1 MMRRAGLRNGG
12 RRQVDDRAGL
22 IAAARTAF
30 GELGA
35 AAGIADIAGHAGV
48 SAAVLCRHFG
58 DRDGLV
64 AAVLDDL
71 VTSLRENEDP
81 PIVAAREVSGVRV
94 NPKYAVAP
102 LAAIATVMPMM
113 PAQAAAA
120 TGAEPATATTAV
132 EPAATVLTLTPL
144 WPVWPL
150 EYALQGSLCES
161 GGCDLIPYL
170 PFSTAAGVG
179 LLTDR
184 LSSTADVSRVS
195 SDTGTIVFGYSH
207 GAVVAA
213 EWLAEHADDP
223 WAPAAEQLSFVL
235 IGNPTRAHGGIYPAM
250 PQTQYQVVDV
260 VRQYDPVAD
269 FPADP
274 FNLLAMLN
282 IGAGILSSVHL
293 DYTDVA
299 LDDPRNTVWTEG
311 NITYVFVPTQN
322 LPLLTPLRLIGL
334 GWLADELN
342 EPLKEIVERAYDRP
356 YLAEAEPVDPPA
368 ETAPDPAPEPEPE
381 PGVDPVAENLDATLD
396 ATTDTTVATP
406 APSPDDADA
415 PDTTEDGQ
423 EVSPADDD
431 PATEPDI
438 EETTA
443 AATEETA
450 ADPAV
455 TAEDVPRETE
465 TTAEPDAADTA
476 GG

>member
-1 MMRRAGLRNGG
+1 MMRAVLRYGVC
-12 RRQVDDRAGL
+12 RQVDDRAGL

-35 AAGIADIAGHAGV
+35 AAGLADIAGHAGV
-48 SAAVLCRHFG
+48 SPTVLCRHFG

-71 VTSLRENEDP
+71 VASLGDDEDP
-81 PIVAAREVSGVRV
+81 PIVAAGAVSGARFH
-94 NPKYAVAP
+94 PKYAVAP
-102 LAAIATVMPMM
+102 LAALATVMPMM
-113 PAQAAAA
+113 PAQATAA
-120 TGAEPATATTAV
+120 TSAEPTTATTAV

-150 EYALQGSLCES
+150 EYALQGTLCES

-170 PFSTAAGVG
+170 PFSTAAGVS
-179 LLTDR
+179 LLTER
-184 LSSTADVSRVS
+184 LSSTADVSRVA
-195 SDTGTIVFGYSH
+195 SDTDTVVFGYSH

-213 EWLAEHADDP
+213 EWLAEHAEDP
-223 WAPAAEQLSFVL
+223 LAPAAGQLSFVL
-235 IGNPTRAHGGIYPAM
+235 IGNPTRAYGGTYPAL
-250 PQTQYQVVDV
+250 PQTQYQVIDV

-299 LDDPRNTVWTEG
+299 LDDPGNTVWTEG
-311 NITYVFVPTQN
+311 NITYVFVPTRN

-356 YLAEAEPVDPPA
+356 YLPEAEPVDPPA
-368 ETAPDPAPEPEPE
+368 EPAPDPVVE
-381 PGVDPVAENLDATLD
+381 PVAETLD

-406 APSPDDADA
+406 ASSPDDAAA
-415 PDTTEDGQ
+415 PDTTAYGP
-423 EVSPADDD
+423 EVSPADVD
-431 PATEPDI
+431 PAATEPDT

-443 AATEETA
+443 AATEETT

-455 TAEDVPRETE
+455 TVEDVSQESAA
-465 TTAEPDAADTA
+465 TAEPDAADTA